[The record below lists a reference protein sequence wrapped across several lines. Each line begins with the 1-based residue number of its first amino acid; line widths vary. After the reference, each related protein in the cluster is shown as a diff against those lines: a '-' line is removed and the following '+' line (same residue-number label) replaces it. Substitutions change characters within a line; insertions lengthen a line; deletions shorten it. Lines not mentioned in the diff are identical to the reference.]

1 MNLTNPMNRKNTK
14 ECEIYFSNLEKIKEN
29 VAAKVKKMEMIP
41 DEWIDEYKR
50 EYKNFSKCYFA
61 KKIRIPGVKEH
72 LLQTIAQINGYKKKI
87 EKTPAIIKIFM
98 VDLVNNYSKFLEM
111 SEEMCQDFLNRL
123 SRLL

>member
-14 ECEIYFSNLEKIKEN
+14 ECEIYFSKLEKIKEN

-111 SEEMCQDFLNRL
+111 SEMMCRDFLKRL
-123 SRLL
+123 

>member
-1 MNLTNPMNRKNTK
+1 MNSTNPMNRKNTK
-14 ECEIYFSNLEKIKEN
+14 ECEIYFSKLEKIKEN

-98 VDLVNNYSKFLEM
+98 VDLVNNYSNFLEI
-111 SEEMCQDFLNRL
+111 SEEMCRDFLNRL
-123 SRLL
+123 SRRL

>member
-14 ECEIYFSNLEKIKEN
+14 ECEIYFSKLEKIKEN

-41 DEWIDEYKR
+41 DEWMEEYKG

-72 LLQTIAQINGYKKKI
+72 LLKTLAQINGYKEKI

-111 SEEMCQDFLNRL
+111 SEMMCRDFLKRL
-123 SRLL
+123 

>member
-1 MNLTNPMNRKNTK
+1 MNPMNPMNPMNRKNTK
-14 ECEIYFSNLEKIKEN
+14 ECEIYFSKLEKIKEN

-111 SEEMCQDFLNRL
+111 SEMMCRDFLKRL
-123 SRLL
+123 